1 MSVSLYLLENKN
13 WYYFDLVPKFDE
25 ELLKF
30 MKSCPESGFIRIA
43 ISGEDSHIIVPVQY
57 FSTTGVHF
65 LADYAGYREKKM
77 GTIDRI
83 SIEEAYRYLVSVT
96 YGTQGVVDDIE
107 KEYIGYFSEEFDES
121 FGYGLK
127 TTESSDTLLNCVK
140 TGSISNFF
148 GYQKENWKDFISPG
162 ITGNTDSD
170 RTSSVLGWFSQYTRS
185 LLKTAVGKYIE
196 EGIIYNCNTEHV
208 YIRKNTDPLSL
219 CFNEYISDS
228 SGIRKEKAE
237 NFIRTH
243 LIYYNLYPFVRTIA
257 YSEGIEED
265 SLYRIIDAEIDSLRE
280 VYGNAMDFLYETIEV
295 RLFLK
300 QVYSAQKESWKEYIR
315 HHNFLIN
322 PKHYSRKLIKPD
334 YGEIL
339 HKRYFNNGTLEITLR
354 AFNPETDMEFLHEWS
369 NMEYAKKYWEMDVE
383 KWEFEEAYIKHMGV
397 DYSHPYIGLLN
408 GNPIFTLELYWAI
421 KDEVGKYYRFRPG
434 DYGFH
439 MLIAPAKEKIPHFS
453 TYALAMCM
461 EYFFSFPQL
470 TRMIGE
476 ASASHKGTH
485 NLITKVGC
493 EFNRSLALPYKTSNL
508 TFLDR
513 EKFYET
519 TEEIFNNSVLKINI
533 PT

>member
-1 MSVSLYLLENKN
+1 MMSVGLYLLESKN
-13 WYYFDLVPKFDE
+13 WYYFDLIPKFDE
-25 ELLKF
+25 ELSTF
-30 MKSCPESGFIRIA
+30 MNSCSESKFIRIN
-43 ISGEDSHIIVPVQY
+43 ITGKDSYLIVPVKH
-57 FSTTGVHF
+57 FSTTGIHLLGDEV
-65 LADYAGYREKKM
+65 GYREKKM
-77 GTIDRI
+77 GEITKI
-83 SIEEAYRYLVSVT
+83 SAEEAYRFLIFTVYEGNTTVENPE
-96 YGTQGVVDDIE
+96 DA
-107 KEYIGYFSEEFDES
+107 YIKYFSEEFNEHFDQ
-121 FGYGLK
+121 GH
-127 TTESSDTLLNCVK
+127 TTVENKDSVK
-140 TGSISNFF
+140 AGTVFTFF
-148 GYQKENWKDFISPG
+148 GYNNNLMEFISKNIPLETAYDKKAA
-162 ITGNTDSD
+162 II
-170 RTSSVLGWFSQYTRS
+170 RWFSEYTHS
-185 LLKTAVGKYIE
+185 LLKMAVGKYIE
-196 EGIIYNCNTEHV
+196 EGVIYNSNIEHTF
-208 YIRKNTDPLSL
+208 IQQNTDKVKVS
-219 CFNEYISDS
+219 FDEYIP
-228 SGIRKEKAE
+228 GGTAIRNQKAE

-243 LIYYNLYPFVRTIA
+243 VVYYNLYPVLRHLA
-257 YSEGIEED
+257 YLGSIEEEV
-265 SLYRIIDAEIDSLRE
+265 LYQIIDAEIDSLKE
-280 VYGNAMDFLYETIEV
+280 IYGEAMDFIYEMIEA

-300 QVYSAQKESWKEYIR
+300 QAYSVNKDIWKEYIR
-315 HHNFLIN
+315 QHNFLIN
-322 PKHYSRKLIKPD
+322 PKSYSKKLIKPD

-369 NMEYAKKYWEMDVE
+369 NMDYAKKYWEMDVD

-408 GNPIFTLELYWAI
+408 GTPIFTLELYWAV
-421 KDEVGKYYRFRPG
+421 KDEVGKYYRFNPG

-519 TEEIFNNSVLKINI
+519 TEDIFKNSVLKINI
-533 PT
+533 TT